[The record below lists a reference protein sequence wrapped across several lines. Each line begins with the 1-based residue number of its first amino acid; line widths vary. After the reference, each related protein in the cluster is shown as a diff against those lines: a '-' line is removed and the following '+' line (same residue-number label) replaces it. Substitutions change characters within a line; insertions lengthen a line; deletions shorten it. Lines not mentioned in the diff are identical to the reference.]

1 MATLQKKT
9 LSRARVHSRERKT
22 LSQAQIA
29 PEGNV
34 SVNPECT
41 TLLPNLKQVIRYEI
55 GFDVHKDSIMVCIKA
70 QLDTAEIITI
80 HTQPFPADPIGLQE
94 VIKFVGKYTPVAHYL
109 MECTGIYHLPLYYAL
124 QTAFPDRTKQIVA
137 MNPLLIQRHGTM
149 LGVKTDP
156 INAVIWRPLRYMMAL
171 SNPVILAPASFMNCG
186 I

>member
-41 TLLPNLKQVIRYEI
+41 TLLPNLKQVIQYEI

-80 HTQPFPADPIGLQE
+80 HTQPFPADPIGSP
-94 VIKFVGKYTPVAHYL
+94 G
-109 MECTGIYHLPLYYAL
+109 
-124 QTAFPDRTKQIVA
+124 
-137 MNPLLIQRHGTM
+137 
-149 LGVKTDP
+149 
-156 INAVIWRPLRYMMAL
+156 
-171 SNPVILAPASFMNCG
+171 SN
-186 I
+186 